1 MNGAGSR
8 GKHRGTARWLLR
20 NTDDDEVIG
29 IITFDYKTIDYD
41 TALNEIDKIL
51 GMNFTVWDWKT
62 VTKAEYGT
70 YRAFGFKEYTIGEK
84 T

>member
-1 MNGAGSR
+1 MNGAGS
-8 GKHRGTARWLLR
+8 GGPLRGTARWLLR

-41 TALNEIDKIL
+41 TALDEIDKLL
-51 GMNFTVWDWKT
+51 GMTWRLWDWNT
-62 VTKAEYGT
+62 ISKAEYET
-70 YRAFGFKEYTIGEK
+70 YREFGFKEYTIGEK